1 MTEVNAKE
9 KRKRVR
15 SPNYPAIDLEEA
27 IKRAK
32 EFHDREDRHPANI
45 EVASRHW
52 GYKNYNSGGSVVIAA
67 LSSFGL
73 MESEG
78 AGSNRRIKLSP
89 LGLRIVLDPR
99 PISEERTQGL
109 QQAALTPKI
118 HQTLWD
124 LWGKS
129 LPSQENM
136 QYHLLTR
143 GFNKGTVDKFIEEY
157 KNTLAF
163 AGLLEDGKI
172 SPANEEKRF
181 QAGDYIQWT
190 SQGVDQFEEPRR
202 VRELSSDGTHV
213 FIDGSLTGIP
223 IEEVSM
229 CDAPTGETES
239 GGKAREVVTPAL
251 KRLPPKP
258 GMNNEVFTLEE
269 GEVVLQWPSK
279 LSPESFED
287 FDAWLTII
295 LRKAKRASEI
305 KEEEPQAPPSDS

>member
-1 MTEVNAKE
+1 MNKINAKE

-15 SPNYPAIDLEEA
+15 SPNFPAIDLQEA
-27 IKRAK
+27 LKRAK
-32 EFHDREDRHPANI
+32 EFHNHEDRHPANI

-67 LSSFGL
+67 LISFGL

-78 AGSNRRIKLSP
+78 VGSSRRIKLSP

-109 QQAALTPKI
+109 QKAALTPKI
-118 HQTLWD
+118 HQELWE

-143 GFNKGTVDKFIEEY
+143 GFNRGTVDKFIEEY

-163 AGLLEDGKI
+163 AGLLEDSKI
-172 SPANEEKRF
+172 SPANEEEHVRV
-181 QAGDYIQWT
+181 GDYVQWT

-202 VRELSSDGTHV
+202 VRELSPDGT
-213 FIDGSLTGIP
+213 FIFVDDSETGIP
-223 IEEVSM
+223 IEEVVK
-229 CDAPTGETES
+229 CDAPTGEKENGNS
-239 GGKAREVVTPAL
+239 GRIIAA

-258 GMNNEVFTLEE
+258 GMNNEVFALEE
-269 GEVVLQWPSK
+269 GDIVLQWPSK
-279 LSPESFED
+279 LSPEGFKDLE
-287 FDAWLTII
+287 AWLKII
-295 LRKAKRASEI
+295 LRKAKRAAGI
-305 KEEEPQAPPSDS
+305 KDEKPQPPPADS